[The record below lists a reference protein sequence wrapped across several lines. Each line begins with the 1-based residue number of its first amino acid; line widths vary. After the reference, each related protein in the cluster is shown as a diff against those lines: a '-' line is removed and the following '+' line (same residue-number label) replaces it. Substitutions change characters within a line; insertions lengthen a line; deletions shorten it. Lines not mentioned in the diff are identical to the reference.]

1 MINNIESQIRGLTAI
16 VLVSAIIPLIIFFSN
31 VFFFNYK
38 LPFLIN
44 QENNP
49 LIVEIEDM
57 DAAKGI
63 YFTMPGKTANQLM
76 AEIGSRSR
84 AKEDFLLEN
93 GMRLKANFNSPQRV
107 TSAKI
112 DNAGR
117 LALGMPID
125 LNGATEDDLLLIN
138 GIGIKTADRIL
149 KFRSEKKRF
158 RDIEQLM
165 EIEGIK
171 DKKLA
176 KWRKYLYVQKQ

>member
-31 VFFFNYK
+31 VFFNYK
-38 LPFLIN
+38 LPFLLN

-63 YFTMPGKTANQLM
+63 YFTVPGKTANQLM

-84 AKEDFLLEN
+84 ATEDFLLEN
-93 GMRLKANFNSPQRV
+93 GMRLKTDFNSPQRV

-176 KWRKYLYVQKQ
+176 KLRKYLYVQKQ